1 MHSEIVYTSAY
12 RLQAQKIADYYFQRI
27 DADLLMAQTD
37 GNGTTTFGTVF
48 NAYSNFQTSLTID
61 AITYNIDIQA
71 IPCNQNGTT
80 SSPSADYRLVNT
92 TVSFMVNS
100 ADTLRV
106 GTSANP
112 LSKVYA
118 DNGMY

>member
-37 GNGTTTFGTVF
+37 GVGTTNFGTVF
-48 NAYSNFQTSLTID
+48 NTYTNLQTSITID
-61 AITYNIDIQA
+61 AITYNVNIRA
-71 IPCNQNGTT
+71 ILCNQFGGA
-80 SSPSADYRLVNT
+80 SSPSTDYRLVNT
-92 TVSFMVNS
+92 AVNFVVNS
-100 ADTLRV
+100 ADTLHV
-106 GTSANP
+106 GTTANP